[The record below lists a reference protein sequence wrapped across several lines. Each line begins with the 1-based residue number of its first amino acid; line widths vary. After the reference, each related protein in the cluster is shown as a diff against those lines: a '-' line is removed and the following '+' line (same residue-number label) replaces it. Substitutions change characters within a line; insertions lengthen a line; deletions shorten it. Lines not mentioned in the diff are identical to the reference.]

1 MKKGQVWFQCTQPIS
16 RRNRS
21 AADELT
27 TGLVLFPEFF
37 SSKPLFPKKKKRVNY
52 LLMLV
57 WRCFVGTAHG
67 ATAYRSKTATK
78 KNNNNK

>member
-1 MKKGQVWFQCTQPIS
+1 MITKLNQKKKGQVWFQYTQPIS

-37 SSKPLFPKKKKRVNY
+37 SSKPFFPKKKKSQLSSN
-52 LLMLV
+52 
-57 WRCFVGTAHG
+57 VGVALFRWNSSRRYG
-67 ATAYRSKTATK
+67 V
-78 KNNNNK
+78 

>member
-1 MKKGQVWFQCTQPIS
+1 MKKGQVWFQYTQPIS

-37 SSKPLFPKKKKRVNY
+37 FFQTLVSKKKKESII
-52 LLMLV
+52 
-57 WRCFVGTAHG
+57 F
-67 ATAYRSKTATK
+67 
-78 KNNNNK
+78 